1 VKDLGLAIKIVV
13 VPLITL
19 AWLAFFGNLFYR
31 SVTEG
36 SELTATLSYGGAILF
51 MLVWA
56 VYQFI
61 PKKKKNGAK

>member
-1 VKDLGLAIKIVV
+1 VKDLDLAIKIVV
-13 VPLITL
+13 VLLIAL

>member
-1 VKDLGLAIKIVV
+1 MKDLGLAIKIVV
-13 VPLITL
+13 VLLIAL

-51 MLVWA
+51 MLVWV